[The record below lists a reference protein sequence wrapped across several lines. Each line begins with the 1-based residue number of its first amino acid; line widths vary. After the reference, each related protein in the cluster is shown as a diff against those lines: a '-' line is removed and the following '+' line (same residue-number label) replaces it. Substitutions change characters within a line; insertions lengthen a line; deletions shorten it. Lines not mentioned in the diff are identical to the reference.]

1 MIARCKK
8 LKTTQ
13 AAEKLQKQGIHA
25 ADLFPASVSIT
36 LLLAHNR
43 SNRKKSSKHSS
54 SSKKKIAQIKEKVT
68 TVHCFCSTKVC
79 HSYKSQSILS
89 STMLKTQKIDNVK
102 TNQNCLLQIKI
113 MQL

>member
-54 SSKKKIAQIKEKVT
+54 SSKKKDCANQRKSHHSSLFLFNKSVSLG
-68 TVHCFCSTKVC
+68 FNDDFFWST
-79 HSYKSQSILS
+79 YI
-89 STMLKTQKIDNVK
+89 
-102 TNQNCLLQIKI
+102 
-113 MQL
+113 